1 MRSINRRLAKLEER
15 CGLGPE
21 TEEERRSRERLADLK
36 RRFAAAGAS
45 YGRPPEDPDA
55 LKPEDVAGLI
65 LVQILN
71 LRFSRSRPTQPKG
84 ALPKEKILAFLTS
97 DNAPHRSRS

>member
-21 TEEERRSRERLADLK
+21 TEEQRRSRERLADLK
-36 RRFAAAGAS
+36 RRFAAAGSS
-45 YGRPPEDPDA
+45 YGRTPEDPDA
-55 LKPEDVAGLI
+55 LKPEDLAGLS

-71 LRFSRSRPTQPKG
+71 LRFRRKPVNTNEGSATEGKDTR
-84 ALPKEKILAFLTS
+84 LP
-97 DNAPHRSRS
+97 DVR